1 MTQRPLY
8 ILAPYVPSAPD
19 VVERMLNLA
28 EIGPTDLVYDIGC
41 GDGRLAIAAAR
52 RGARAVG
59 IDLETY
65 WVEQAR
71 AAAKEAGVDA
81 RVEFHAGDAL
91 QHDLR
96 AATVLLMYLVD
107 WSVAKISVA
116 ARAQCQAGTRLISN
130 SFAFPDP
137 DAITQRFIDA
147 NGQLRQIHRWDVPR
161 DPYRT
166 GGNGRSDDG

>member
-8 ILAPYVPSAPD
+8 ILAPYVPTAPD

-59 IDLETY
+59 IDLEAY

-71 AAAKEAGVDA
+71 AAAHEAGVGA
-81 RVEFHAGDAL
+81 RVEFLAGDAL
-91 QHDLR
+91 DHDLS
-96 AATVLLMYLVD
+96 AASVLLVYLLD
-107 WSVAKISVA
+107 WSVAKVTLA
-116 ARAQCQAGTRLISN
+116 ARAQCQPGTRLISN

-137 DAITQRFIDA
+137 DAITQRFVDA
-147 NGQLRQIHRWDVPR
+147 SGQWRQIHRWDAPR
-161 DPYRT
+161 NPD
-166 GGNGRSDDG
+166 